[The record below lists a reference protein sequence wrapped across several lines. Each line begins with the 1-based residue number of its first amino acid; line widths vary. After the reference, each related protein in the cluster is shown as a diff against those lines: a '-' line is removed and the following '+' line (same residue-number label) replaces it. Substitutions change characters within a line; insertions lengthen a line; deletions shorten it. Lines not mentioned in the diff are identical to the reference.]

1 MQWKQ
6 TNCGWGAEPHEITAQ
21 QCPSGS
27 LQLHC
32 FVEQEYCYVQLRS
45 GTAERWRAGGGGASN
60 TFSMYFFQALY
71 LLMGC
76 VASDSASNVN
86 EKYDFKLHEVTAL
99 S

>member
-1 MQWKQ
+1 M
-6 TNCGWGAEPHEITAQ
+6 
-21 QCPSGS
+21 
-27 LQLHC
+27 
-32 FVEQEYCYVQLRS
+32 
-45 GTAERWRAGGGGASN
+45 AERWRAGGGGASN

>member
-1 MQWKQ
+1 MGRQR
-6 TNCGWGAEPHEITAQ
+6 GGEP
-21 QCPSGS
+21 
-27 LQLHC
+27 
-32 FVEQEYCYVQLRS
+32 
-45 GTAERWRAGGGGASN
+45 GGGGASN
-60 TFSMYFFQALY
+60 TFSMSFFQALY